1 MTASQPAACSQVQP
15 SEAVCCRLSEYNRP
29 MQTPEPIVEFQ
40 GVVKEY
46 PRDLLGRDL
55 LRAIDGVSF
64 QIAKGE
70 VFGLL
75 GPNRAGKTTLVKL
88 LLALCQPTQGTIL
101 RFGLPSTDRTT
112 LRQIGYVHENQAF
125 PRYLTARALL
135 EFYGAM
141 TLLPEETV
149 KARVLPLLQRVG
161 LADRSDEP
169 ISRFSK
175 GMVQRLGIAQALL
188 NEPDLLVF
196 DEPNEGL
203 DLLGRQLVRDLVR
216 AQKQQ
221 GKTVLFVSH
230 VLTEVELFCD
240 RVAVIAAGKLA
251 YLGPLADLLKDP
263 QTAAPRSLEAALQGY
278 YADK

>member
-1 MTASQPAACSQVQP
+1 MTMPQQPVA
-15 SEAVCCRLSEYNRP
+15 
-29 MQTPEPIVEFQ
+29 EFTE
-40 GVVKEY
+40 VVKEY
-46 PRDLLGRDL
+46 PRGWLGLDR
-55 LRAIDGVSF
+55 LRAVDGVSF
-64 QIAKGE
+64 RVEAGE

-88 LLALCQPTQGTIL
+88 LLALCLPTNGKVS
-101 RFGLPSTDRTT
+101 RFGASSANRET
-112 LRQIGYVHENQAF
+112 LKRVGYVHENQAF

-141 TLLPEETV
+141 SLLPEPTV
-149 KARVLPLLQRVG
+149 KDRVPKLLERVG

-196 DEPNEGL
+196 DEPSEGL
-203 DLLGRQLVRDLVR
+203 DLFGRQLVRELVQT
-216 AQKQQ
+216 QKAQ

-230 VLTEVELFCD
+230 VLAEVEQFCD
-240 RVAVIAAGKLA
+240 RLAVIVGGRLA
-251 YLGPLADLLKDP
+251 FLGTKAELLKDP
-263 QTAAPRSLEAALQGY
+263 KNGAARPFEDALRSY
-278 YADK
+278 YAV